1 MIMRD
6 LNRAL
11 INNHHSLNDNI
22 LELTWT

>member
-11 INNHHSLNDNI
+11 INNHRSLNDNI